1 MKGLSPMNV
10 SVETLNSFTKKLS
23 FELPVELVDAEYDK
37 VFKSV
42 RSTAKLPGFRKGKV
56 PTHVIEQQYA
66 EMIKDEVLKNL
77 VNNTCFEAL
86 QEHRIIPVSPPAIES
101 DTVTKG
107 EPFTYSVKVETYPEI
122 DVTQYQGL
130 SLKKELQVPNE
141 VAVQERL
148 AQLQERMS
156 QIKPLDQSRPVA
168 SGDFVVMDFTGY
180 QDGVAFPGGSA
191 TDHQLQVGSGSF
203 IPGFEE
209 QMIGL
214 NAGETKRITVT
225 FPEGYGNASLSGKD
239 AEFEITIKEIK
250 VKEVPPLDDD
260 LAQSAGGFDTFEQL
274 KDEITATVQE
284 EERARIDGEL
294 KDRLQELL
302 VELNPCE
309 IPEVMAQR
317 QLSFMLESMKQRLAS
332 QQMTLEMVGITPEDF
347 NERYRESAEQHVKE
361 MLILHAIAKKEGFS
375 LTQEDLDAKYPQIA
389 EEVGRDLAE
398 IKGYY
403 EGNRDAA
410 EHLGAQIV
418 EDKVLAFLLAGATIT
433 EVPKE
438 ELAK

>member
-1 MKGLSPMNV
+1 MNV

-37 VFKSV
+37 VFKNV
-42 RSTAKLPGFRKGKV
+42 RSNAKIPGFRKGKV

-66 EMIKDEVLKNL
+66 EMIQDEVLKNL
-77 VNNTCFEAL
+77 VNNSCFEAL

-107 EPFTYSVKVETYPEI
+107 EPFSYSVKVETYPEI
-122 DVTQYQGL
+122 EVAGYEGL
-130 SLKKELQVPNE
+130 SLKKEQQLPNE
-141 VAVQERL
+141 TMVQERL
-148 AQLQERMS
+148 SQLQERMA
-156 QIKPLDQSRPVA
+156 QLKPLDVPRPVA
-168 SGDFVVMDFTGY
+168 TGDFVTIDFTGY
-180 QDGVAFPGGSA
+180 RNGEPFAGGSGK
-191 TDHQLQVGSGSF
+191 DHQLQVGSGSF
-203 IPGFEE
+203 IPGFED

-214 NAGETKRITVT
+214 NTEETKRITVT
-225 FPEGYGNASLSGKD
+225 FPEVYGNAELAGQE
-239 AEFEITIKEIK
+239 AEFEIAIKEIK
-250 VKEVPPLDDD
+250 VKDIPPLDDD
-260 LAQSAGGFDTFEQL
+260 LAQSAGGYETLEQL
-274 KDEITATVQE
+274 RDEITASVQE
-284 EERARIDGEL
+284 EERARIEGEL

-317 QLSFMLESMKQRLAS
+317 QLAFMLESMKQRLAS
-332 QQMTLEMVGITPEDF
+332 QQMSLEMMGITPEDF
-347 NERYRESAEQHVKE
+347 NERYRLSAEQHVKE

-375 LTQEDLDAKYPQIA
+375 LTQEDLDAKYPEIA
-389 EEVGRDLAE
+389 KEVGRDLAE

-418 EDKVLAFLLAGATIT
+418 EEKVLSFLLAGATIT

-438 ELAK
+438 ELEK